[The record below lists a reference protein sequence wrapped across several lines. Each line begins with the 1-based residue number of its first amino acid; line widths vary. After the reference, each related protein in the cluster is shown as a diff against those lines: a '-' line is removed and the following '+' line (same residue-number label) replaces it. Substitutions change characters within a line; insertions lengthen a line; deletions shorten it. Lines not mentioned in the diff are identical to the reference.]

1 MAASRSF
8 LLLPLLLT
16 CPPDPWSRLQ
26 SCCRRPPAQV
36 NYLGAEGK
44 AKGAPYMPY
53 AFCHLP
59 SAFYDVRRKSSLFR
73 SPAPAPRIRRLIAIW
88 KGDKGAEAG
97 GRQGSILLGMRLL
110 PRHDPLTQGRRL
122 ALAALAGLLLGA
134 LLARGAVSVVL
145 ALVPPGQPL
154 VRALVGGLSALLSV
168 TLGFGLAGG
177 LSARALPLA
186 RLGLTRGQARLRAGA
201 AAGATGGL
209 LILPVGGLMGLAGI
223 YQGGGLGGALG
234 GAQLAGLV
242 TAACALYGLIS
253 GGVLGLLTVRAGL
266 AWRPALGGL
275 LGFGTTGLLGG
286 SLLAWR
292 GVPDLLAGG
301 GWALLGVLAAFL
313 VTLQVVGDLL
323 IAGGVAAAAE
333 HPGRD
338 AAEGRQVKLTLAAL
352 GLALLGV
359 WGVAERA
366 VAFVQ
371 SRPAASAPLAVPLA
385 SGVECAPP
393 TDPLELA
400 VWRVTTRDGRP
411 DLSCGNAFLGLLH
424 TPNPDPAFSAA
435 PPTPHGAYDG
445 LAAQIAGARR
455 EVLYAV
461 MEWADEPG
469 RAPGAVLAGGVGELY
484 RRVQAN
490 PAAYPDGVTV
500 RLALGNFP
508 VTATLEWGSQVY
520 AATRDLLAAG
530 VPLRDERLGWQVE
543 VANYAGTFPHSHAKL
558 LVTDGTDLTVT
569 GFNVGPLHLPSQ
581 EPPGPAGGSGGGLR
595 DLGLRLRGP
604 VARDGLNV
612 FDDLWARS
620 RVLVCAPGVTARS
633 VRAACGAGSLGVP
646 THPQGTDRQ
655 VLRRAGNVRAFS
667 LYRREGFLAAD
678 EALVAALD
686 AARRSTDLL
695 HVSFSMNVRC
705 TLALLN
711 PRLCSFDDALPWMRA
726 LVRAVGRG
734 VQVRAVLDERG
745 LLGLEN
751 RIGLAV
757 LRRELAARGLAEH
770 FEARWAPG
778 PLHAKTGLIDGRL
791 LTVGSQNLHY
801 SSWTPRGLNEYTVAT
816 SAPAAAAEYARL
828 FGWLWRQAAPAEL
841 PGWLLGG

>member
-1 MAASRSF
+1 
-8 LLLPLLLT
+8 
-16 CPPDPWSRLQ
+16 
-26 SCCRRPPAQV
+26 
-36 NYLGAEGK
+36 
-44 AKGAPYMPY
+44 
-53 AFCHLP
+53 
-59 SAFYDVRRKSSLFR
+59 
-73 SPAPAPRIRRLIAIW
+73 
-88 KGDKGAEAG
+88 
-97 GRQGSILLGMRLL
+97 MRLL
-110 PRHDPLTQGRRL
+110 PRHDPLSQGWRL

-145 ALVPPGQPL
+145 ALVPPGQPY
-154 VRALVGGLSALLSV
+154 VRTLVGGLSALISV

-201 AAGATGGL
+201 AAGATAGL
-209 LILPVGGLMGLAGI
+209 LVVPVGGLMGLAGI
-223 YQGGGLGGALG
+223 YQGGLLGDALG
-234 GAQLAGLV
+234 GTQLVGLV
-242 TAACALYGLIS
+242 TAACALYGLVS

-275 LGFGTTGLLGG
+275 LGFGAAGLLGG

-292 GVPDLLAGG
+292 GVPDLLSGG
-301 GWALLGVLAAFL
+301 GWALLLVLAVFF

-323 IAGGVAAAAE
+323 ISGGIAAAAE
-333 HPGRD
+333 HPERD
-338 AAEGRQVKLTLAAL
+338 AADDRQVKLTLAAL
-352 GLALLGV
+352 GLALLGG
-359 WGVAERA
+359 WGLAERA

-371 SRPAASAPLAVPLA
+371 SRPAPSAPLAVPLA
-385 SGVECAPP
+385 AGVDCAAP

-400 VWRVTTRDGRP
+400 VWRVTTRGGRP
-411 DLSCGNAFLGLLH
+411 DLSCGNAYLGMLH

-435 PPTPHGAYDG
+435 APTPHGAYDR

-469 RAPGAVLAGGVGELY
+469 RGPGAVIAGGVAALY
-484 RRVQAN
+484 RRVQAD

-508 VTATLEWGSQVY
+508 VTATLEWGPQVY

-530 VPLRDERLGWQVE
+530 VPLQDERLGWRVE
-543 VANYAGTFPHSHAKL
+543 VANYAGSFPHSHAKL
-558 LVTDGTDLTVT
+558 LVTDGVDLTVT
-569 GFNVGPLHLPSQ
+569 GFNVGPLHLPS
-581 EPPGPAGGSGGGLR
+581 GPTGGYGGDLR

-620 RVLVCAPGVTARS
+620 RVLACAPGVTPRS
-633 VRAACGAGSLGVP
+633 VRAACQTGGLGVP
-646 THPQGTDRQ
+646 EHPQGTDRQ
-655 VLRRAGNVRAFS
+655 PLTRAGDVRAFS
-667 LYRREGFLAAD
+667 LYRREGFSAAD

-686 AARRSTDLL
+686 AAQGSIELL

-705 TLALLN
+705 NLALLN
-711 PRLCSFDDALPWMRA
+711 PRLCTEGDALPWMRA
-726 LVRAVGRG
+726 LVRAAARG
-734 VQVRAVLDERG
+734 VQIRVILHEHS

-751 RIGLAV
+751 RIGLAS
-757 LRRELAARGLAEH
+757 LRRELAARGLSGR
-770 FEARWAPG
+770 FEARWSPG
-778 PLHAKTGLIDGRL
+778 PLHAKAGLIDRRL

-816 SAPAAAAEYARL
+816 TAPAAAAEYARL
-828 FGWLWRQAAPAEL
+828 FGWLWEQAPPAEL
-841 PGWLLGG
+841 PGWLLGGGE